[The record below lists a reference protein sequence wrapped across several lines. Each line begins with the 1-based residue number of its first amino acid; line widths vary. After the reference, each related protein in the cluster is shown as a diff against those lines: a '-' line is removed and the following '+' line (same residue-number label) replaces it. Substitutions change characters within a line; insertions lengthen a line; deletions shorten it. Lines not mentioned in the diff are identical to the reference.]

1 MKIILLTIG
10 KTNEKYLSEGINK
23 YLKRLTHYT
32 QVEMNEINSLKTP
45 KNFPQE
51 RLKEKEGELI
61 LNSIE
66 ESDHLVLLDNKGKG
80 LSSTKFA
87 QKIQA
92 WMLSGKKRIVFVVG
106 GAYGFSKSVYARG
119 DEKLSL
125 SEMTFSHQM
134 VRLFFVE
141 QLYRAYTILNN
152 NSYHHQ

>member
-32 QVEMNEINSLKTP
+32 HLEMNEITNLKVP
-45 KNFPQE
+45 KGFPSE

-80 LSSTKFA
+80 FSSTKFA
-87 QKIQA
+87 QKIQS

-106 GAYGFSKSVYARG
+106 GAYGFSKSVYLRG
-119 DEKLSL
+119 DEQLSL

-152 NSYHHQ
+152 NSYHH